1 MTESQQSYNFLYKSD
16 AKGTLETL
24 KRHINEIESQI
35 ARLQSDRSTDKL
47 DNIGSTNNTI
57 QMYIIIFINLY
68 FLLLCKNIKNFNEI
82 EVNKIKEVLPSIDD
96 FINDYKK
103 NNLNYY
109 DNIEENIKNISTI
122 AKEDAKSSTTAKKGA
137 TSPSTIAKKD
147 TTSPSTIAKKDAT
160 SPSTTAKK
168 DATPSTIVYTCVD

>member
-47 DNIGSTNNTI
+47 DNIGSTNNII

-68 FLLLCKNIKNFNEI
+68 FLLLCKNIENFNEI

-122 AKEDAKSSTTAKKGA
+122 AKMPNHLLLLRKVLHHHLLLLRKMPHHHLLLLRNMPHHHLLLLKKMLHHLL
-137 TSPSTIAKKD
+137 
-147 TTSPSTIAKKDAT
+147 
-160 SPSTTAKK
+160 
-168 DATPSTIVYTCVD
+168 